1 MAEIRRGVILPPSWP
16 IWAGVAAY
24 PLWWALGVAHV
35 VLPMLAV
42 PVAVYLWRH
51 QRSTGK
57 PLRVPPGFG
66 LWLFFLLT
74 VAVSAVALDET
85 APGTLPPEGN
95 GRYFAYALRLLHYVA
110 LTLFMLYVGN
120 TTERT
125 VSRATVTRA
134 IAVLAVGVVAL
145 GLLALVMPNFA
156 FTTPYSLVMPSWLG
170 GGGAADASLAQV
182 QDIVSVAGAR
192 PSAPFA
198 FTNTWGEVASLTLV
212 WLVVGWIVAGRGLRR
227 SLGAL
232 VVAAAIVPV
241 VLSVN
246 RGVWIAV
253 LLAAGY
259 VAVRFAVRGR
269 AGALL
274 ALACVA
280 AIVGALMLA
289 TPLRAVI
296 TERVGNPHSD
306 EVRAWLS
313 DLSWH
318 AAVSSPVLGYG
329 TTRDT
334 VGSHQSIAIGH
345 SPECA
350 QCGNRVVGS
359 TGHLWLLLISQGLL
373 GTALYVSFFVR
384 SLWAY
389 RHDHS
394 AIGVAGTLVILM
406 SLFYLGVYSALNMPL
421 LIVLLSVGLLWRNAE
436 HRATASAIA
445 RTRVPRAK
453 VRS

>member
-1 MAEIRRGVILPPSWP
+1 MGEIRRGVVLPPSWP

-24 PLWWALGVAHV
+24 PLWWALGIAHL
-35 VLPMLAV
+35 VLPVLAV
-42 PVAVYLWRH
+42 PVGRHLWR
-51 QRSTGK
+51 RRLSGK
-57 PLRVPPGFG
+57 PMRVPPGFG

-74 VAVSAVALDET
+74 VLVGAIALDET
-85 APGTLPPEGN
+85 APGTLPPEGS
-95 GRYFAYALRLLHYVA
+95 GRYFAYALRLIHYIA

-125 VSRATVTRA
+125 VPRTTVIRA
-134 IAVLAVGVVAL
+134 IAVLAVGVVVL
-145 GLLALVMPNFA
+145 GLLALIFPNLTFS
-156 FTTPYSLVMPSWLG
+156 TPYSLVMPPLL
-170 GGGAADASLAQV
+170 GGGAAGDASLAQV
-182 QDIVSVAGAR
+182 QDLVSVAGAR
-192 PSAPFA
+192 PAAPFA
-198 FTNTWGEVASLTLV
+198 FTNTWGEVVSLTLV
-212 WLVVGWIVAGRGLRR
+212 WLVVGWIVAGRGARR
-227 SLGAL
+227 VLGVL

-246 RGVWIAV
+246 RGVWVAV
-253 LLAAGY
+253 MLAAGY
-259 VAVRFAVRGR
+259 VAIRFAVRGR
-269 AGALL
+269 AGALVGM
-274 ALACVA
+274 ACVA

-289 TPLRAVI
+289 TPLSTVV

-306 EVRAWLS
+306 QVRSWLS
-313 DLSWH
+313 ELSLD

-334 VGSHQSIAIGH
+334 VGSQQSIAVGQ
-345 SPECA
+345 SPECP

-359 TGHLWLLLISQGLL
+359 TGHLWLLLISQGLV
-373 GTALYVSFFVR
+373 GTALYVGFFVR

-406 SLFYLGVYSALNMPL
+406 SLFYLGVYSALNVPL

-436 HRATASAIA
+436 YRATESAIA
-445 RTRVPRAK
+445 RTRVTRAQ
-453 VRS
+453 VRA